1 MSTVKQARELL
12 AGDIMQSPVFTVSE
26 STSLRDLQQ
35 VLSDYGISGAPVTD
49 TAGHIIGVVSVR
61 DLLERYASAE
71 RNPAETHDFYDGR
84 DESAAEFEL
93 PDTAGDTVADVM
105 TAEVHS
111 VVRGATLAQVA
122 RKMLELRV
130 HRILVL
136 EGPNHVG
143 LISTFDV
150 LRALSG
156 TA

>member
-1 MSTVKQARELL
+1 MSTIKQARELL

-35 VLSDYGISGAPVTD
+35 LLSDYGISGAPVTD
-49 TAGHIIGVVSVR
+49 AAGHIVGVVSVR
-61 DLLERYASAE
+61 DLLERYASVE
-71 RNPAETHDFYDGR
+71 RTPEDVHDFYDGR
-84 DESAAEFEL
+84 EETAVDFEL
-93 PDTAGDTVADVM
+93 PDSAGDTVADVM

-136 EGPNHVG
+136 EGPHHVG

-150 LRALSG
+150 LRALAG
-156 TA
+156 AE